1 MIHNME
7 ENKTD
12 IQENIKEDENK
23 ENNEATSGDESFEG
37 DIPILDLTDHAIKQ
51 DQFEGIHILDDMF
64 EKIEGA
70 PNFRKIEGFPIYGTG
85 QPTADGMVEII
96 KRAKTGKGK
105 DRIVWFNMRQ
115 EPVVYV
121 NGFPFAPRSIQNPH
135 MNLED
140 RLDSEEIRSV
150 EGHLARIL
158 KKRLKE
164 GDNGTIVIH
173 QDREF
178 AENPMERVDI
188 EVALEVK
195 SIEDYESV
203 YNNCREMCNV
213 ELKVIHVP
221 VIEEQM
227 TTASNYD
234 IIVEAL
240 KDEQAATPCV
250 FSCQMGKG
258 RTTLGMV
265 SACLVKQV
273 QLTTELR

>member
-1 MIHNME
+1 
-7 ENKTD
+7 
-12 IQENIKEDENK
+12 
-23 ENNEATSGDESFEG
+23 
-37 DIPILDLTDHAIKQ
+37 
-51 DQFEGIHILDDMF
+51 
-64 EKIEGA
+64 
-70 PNFRKIEGFPIYGTG
+70 
-85 QPTADGMVEII
+85 
-96 KRAKTGKGK
+96 
-105 DRIVWFNMRQ
+105 
-115 EPVVYV
+115 
-121 NGFPFAPRSIQNPH
+121 
-135 MNLED
+135 
-140 RLDSEEIRSV
+140 
-150 EGHLARIL
+150 
-158 KKRLKE
+158 
-164 GDNGTIVIH
+164 
-173 QDREF
+173 
-178 AENPMERVDI
+178 MERVDI

-195 SIEDYESV
+195 PIEDYESV
-203 YNNCREMCNV
+203 YNNFREMCNV